1 MITAVEEY
9 RKTLIDLLKEA
20 EVLVFSGMPID
31 GFKNAPVALGNSSWF
46 PVERTGASSLL
57 FFSFTE
63 TDKADR
69 LFGLIEKLNEDLD
82 TSNPIRVVQMPIE
95 RML

>member
-1 MITAVEEY
+1 MITAVGEY
-9 RKTLIDLLKEA
+9 RKAVIRLLKEA
-20 EVLVFSGMPID
+20 KVSGFSGMPID

-46 PVERTGASSLL
+46 PVERAGASSLL

-63 TDKADR
+63 ADKADR
-69 LFGLIEKLNEDLD
+69 LFELIEKLNGELEP
-82 TSNPIRVVQMPIE
+82 SNPIRAVQMPIE